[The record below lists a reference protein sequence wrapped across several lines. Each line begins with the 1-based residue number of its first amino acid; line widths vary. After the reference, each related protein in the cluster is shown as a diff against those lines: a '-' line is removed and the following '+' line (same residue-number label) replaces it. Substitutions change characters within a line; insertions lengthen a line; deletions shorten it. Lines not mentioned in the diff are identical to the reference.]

1 MTGKLSAE
9 FGIIISDDG
18 SEVFSESFSDYFN
31 NLMKKFHADLDIS
44 RNVIHDQGKEIAF
57 LKRRVDELERQID
70 LVAKT
75 LKELRDGEEEIF

>member
-1 MTGKLSAE
+1 
-9 FGIIISDDG
+9 
-18 SEVFSESFSDYFN
+18 
-31 NLMKKFHADLDIS
+31 MKKFHADLDIS